1 MVDWSLTP
9 SLHINVFL
17 RSSTSLFDDLVPL
30 VHFDLAPEPVAVMRH
45 NAEVLVNKVKLIRRG
60 SRQVYQL
67 KLVLFVDLVGVSCA
81 AIFFHFI
88 HHARKLYDSPLILPQ
103 KNQRQR

>member
-1 MVDWSLTP
+1 
-9 SLHINVFL
+9 
-17 RSSTSLFDDLVPL
+17 
-30 VHFDLAPEPVAVMRH
+30 MRR
-45 NAEVLVNKVKLIRRG
+45 NAEVLVNKVKLIRRS

-67 KLVLFVDLVGVSCA
+67 KLVIFVDLVGVSCA

-103 KNQRQR
+103 KNQRARYHEQSPDEQGYQTEVAMKLPKIAPNAYF